1 MGETILSVGTGFFIA
16 LLLNLY
22 MLPLFASDISNQV
35 LSTAILIGVIYTT
48 VSMVRSYLFR
58 RVFNR
63 MTEKFNKS
71 VRGRYSYG
79 NKIHDKK
86 T

>member
-1 MGETILSVGTGFFIA
+1 MQTRKASIGETILSVGTGFFIA

-58 RVFNR
+58 RAFNTLTEKYKSGIFNR
-63 MTEKFNKS
+63 
-71 VRGRYSYG
+71 
-79 NKIHDKK
+79 
-86 T
+86 